1 MEIQKQFIEAF
12 NNYLAL
18 GEVLVSDLV
27 ELSESE
33 DDSAYWRR
41 NYVRF
46 TASLLEGYSNCFRK
60 MAAIGLKSNS
70 SSLSKKEQETLLTGS
85 IFATS
90 ERIKLTLRA
99 FCKMFELSPVPD
111 FSGKEWKYAL
121 IFIEKRHTLMHP
133 KTLSDLEFTEKLWDE
148 LRKGSNWLIK
158 KHFDVL
164 KILCEKYIIKK
175 S

>member
-1 MEIQKQFIEAF
+1 MEIQKQFIGAF

-18 GEVLVSDLV
+18 GEVLAADLV

-41 NYVRF
+41 NYIRVV
-46 TASLLEGYSNCFRK
+46 ASLLEGYSHCFRK
-60 MAAIGLKSNS
+60 MAAIGLKRNS
-70 SSLSKKEQETLLTGS
+70 PSLSKKEQESLLTGS

-90 ERIKLTLRA
+90 DRIKLTLRA
-99 FCKMFELSPVPD
+99 FYKMFELSPVPD
-111 FSGKEWKYAL
+111 FSGKEWKNAMTL
-121 IFIEKRHTLMHP
+121 IEKRHALMRP
-133 KTLSDLEFTEKLWDE
+133 KTLADLEFTEKSWDE

-164 KILCEKYIIKK
+164 KILYEKYIIK
-175 S
+175 SS